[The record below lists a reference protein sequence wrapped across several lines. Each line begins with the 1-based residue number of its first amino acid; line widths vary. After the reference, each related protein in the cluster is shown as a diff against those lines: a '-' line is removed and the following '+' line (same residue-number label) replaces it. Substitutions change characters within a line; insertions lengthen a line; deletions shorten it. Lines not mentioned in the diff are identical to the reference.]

1 MKIVIINHSDSR
13 GGASVVSMRLLEALV
28 AVGEDVSM
36 LVVHKA
42 GDNYRVHV
50 ASSGLRKKI
59 PFLAEHTRIFASNG
73 FTRQDLFAVSIATD
87 GLPLSKHPLVR
98 QADVVMFNWVNQGML
113 SLREISRICAMGK
126 RVIWTMH
133 DMWNATG
140 ICHHAGDCRR
150 FILTPGCGDCP
161 LLHGRRGEHDL
172 SRRTWKRKKALYD
185 SSDIRFVAVSSWL
198 ATKCAESSLM
208 SHCSVDVIPN
218 AFPVDEFYIEPRM
231 SRAELGLPEDK
242 KLIVMGAARLDDPV
256 KGLPLAIEALNGLAD
271 GGCKDAHAVFF
282 GAIRDSAALDALKMP
297 YTALGMVAD
306 ASILR
311 ELYAQSTVVLSS
323 SLYETLPGTL
333 IEGQA
338 AGCWAVSFGEGGQAD
353 IIEHGKTGYIAR
365 YRDAADL
372 AAGIRLGLGGDFS
385 PERQRQSVVD
395 RFSAPAVA
403 ARYMALCRL

>member
-1 MKIVIINHSDSR
+1 M
-13 GGASVVSMRLLEALV
+13 
-28 AVGEDVSM
+28 
-36 LVVHKA
+36 
-42 GDNYRVHV
+42 
-50 ASSGLRKKI
+50 
-59 PFLAEHTRIFASNG
+59 
-73 FTRQDLFAVSIATD
+73 
-87 GLPLSKHPLVR
+87 
-98 QADVVMFNWVNQGML
+98 
-113 SLREISRICAMGK
+113 
-126 RVIWTMH
+126 
-133 DMWNATG
+133 
-140 ICHHAGDCRR
+140 
-150 FILTPGCGDCP
+150 
-161 LLHGRRGEHDL
+161 
-172 SRRTWKRKKALYD
+172 
-185 SSDIRFVAVSSWL
+185 
-198 ATKCAESSLM
+198 
-208 SHCSVDVIPN
+208 
-218 AFPVDEFYIEPRM
+218 
-231 SRAELGLPEDK
+231 
-242 KLIVMGAARLDDPV
+242 
-256 KGLPLAIEALNGLAD
+256 
-271 GGCKDAHAVFF
+271 FF
-282 GAIRDSAALDALKMP
+282 GAIRDSAALDALKRP